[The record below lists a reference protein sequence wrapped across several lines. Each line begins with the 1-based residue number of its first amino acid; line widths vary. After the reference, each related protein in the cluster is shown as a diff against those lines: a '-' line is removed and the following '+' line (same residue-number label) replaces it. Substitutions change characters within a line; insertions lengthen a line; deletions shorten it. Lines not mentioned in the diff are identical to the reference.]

1 MRSRDRRG
9 PLAPG
14 RGRRKRLRRGLPTP
28 LIRASHGTGRD
39 RENSDRAMLHRHQSI
54 DGAMDADL
62 QRRMSVARLTAGR
75 IVLAACSLAHGLLQR
90 PEGGQVLNRA
100 PCDEARAVAVAPDVD
115 RQRPDGSAGQAV
127 QRLRREPGELSAAGR
142 GERAGGAERSTG
154 TVRAGARSWSRAGI
168 AANEGRLRSTEAG
181 ADDSGAG
188 GSSHMGRR
196 VPGGYRPCPDGGS
209 SRQRRSCRPVGPLTP
224 CTDVLGSCP
233 ASASCGRAAPVRC
246 RSGNG

>member
-9 PLAPG
+9 PFAPG
-14 RGRRKRLRRGLPTP
+14 RGRRKRLRQGLLTP

-75 IVLAACSLAHGLLQR
+75 IVLAECSLAHGLLQR

-142 GERAGGAERSTG
+142 GERAGGAEKEHG
-154 TVRAGARSWSRAGI
+154 HGAR
-168 AANEGRLRSTEAG
+168 GRPVVEPGRDRDKRGTAPVDRGGGRRFRSGWKFAHG
-181 ADDSGAG
+181 SSGA
-188 GSSHMGRR
+188 RR
-196 VPGGYRPCPDGGS
+196 
-209 SRQRRSCRPVGPLTP
+209 L
-224 CTDVLGSCP
+224 
-233 ASASCGRAAPVRC
+233 SAMP
-246 RSGNG
+246 